1 MHRNSWV
8 KEEVAMLEYSGCLKL
23 RNTVVVLCG
32 ECGGGFSIN
41 ANEKTFCTDFSA
53 SAWSGPSVP

>member
-1 MHRNSWV
+1 
-8 KEEVAMLEYSGCLKL
+8 MLEYSGCLKL

-53 SAWSGPSVP
+53 SAWSGPSFP